1 MKVLAAHRA
10 GLTTVILPKRHE
22 KDLDDLPAEVRS
34 SMRLVLV
41 ERIDDAM
48 NVAFGV
54 DARQEISIPMGE

>member
-1 MKVLAAHRA
+1 
-10 GLTTVILPKRHE
+10 
-22 KDLDDLPAEVRS
+22 
-34 SMRLVLV
+34 MRLVLV